1 MLWGITDTKYSCSR
15 VNSWLSAGSWL
26 LTLTWWLHCDEKTT
40 QSEPSIIIL
49 TERTN
54 NHDQL
59 GYNFLLLLPSIDLS
73 LHWFTIIIWGLR
85 RPAPFFFSYLL
96 LGKSIS
102 SSQFIDSCLPCSS
115 TKNIKDLRS
124 GLWFLQFNVKFLWS
138 EAQYSFLWNQINQGD
153 RSRIWTCHRQVFYMR
168 CVLCDIVI
176 AVTSK
181 K

>member
-1 MLWGITDTKYSCSR
+1 MLWGITDTKYSCRR

-26 LTLTWWLHCDEKTT
+26 LTVTWWLHCDEKTT

-59 GYNFLLLLPSIDLS
+59 GYNFLLLLFTTDLS
-73 LHWFTIIIWGLR
+73 LHWFSIIIWGLR
-85 RPAPFFFSYLL
+85 RLGAPLFFSYLL

-102 SSQFIDSCLPCSS
+102 SSQFADSCLLGSS

-124 GLWFLQFNVKFLWS
+124 VSDFCNLKFSFYEVKHNTVFSGIRLTDRTVLEYELVIVKSFIWDVYYMILW
-138 EAQYSFLWNQINQGD
+138 
-153 RSRIWTCHRQVFYMR
+153 
-168 CVLCDIVI
+168 
-176 AVTSK
+176 
-181 K
+181 